1 MSHARAESPDSAL
14 TAVTIERF
22 CNAPMHTRTDVL
34 ARPRVV
40 PAEPGAYGWWFRR
53 LPAQI
58 DTSRCLVRDGHT
70 LLYTGISPRRP
81 PANDRPPSR
90 QTLRDRI
97 VYHYTGNAEGSTL
110 RKTLGALLAH
120 ELGIELRRV
129 GSGKR
134 MTFVGGERVLSTWI
148 AENARVSWIV
158 DTAPWVLEEHLIS
171 TLDIPLNLDGNKHN
185 AFHPQLTAMRAASVA
200 RARKL
205 PVVANPGVG
214 GR

>member
-1 MSHARAESPDSAL
+1 MI
-14 TAVTIERF
+14 TAVTVERF
-22 CNAPMHTRTDVL
+22 CKASMHTRTEVL
-34 ARPRVV
+34 ATPSPV
-40 PAEPGAYGWWFRR
+40 PAAPGVYAWWFRR

-81 PANDRPPSR
+81 PANDRPPRR

-110 RKTLGALLAH
+110 RKPLGGLLAH
-120 ELGIELRRV
+120 EIGIELRRV

-134 MTFVGGERVLSTWI
+134 MTFVGGEQVLSTWI

-158 DTAPWVLEEHLIS
+158 DTAPSVLEEYLIS
-171 TLDIPLNLDGNKHN
+171 TLDVPLNLDGNKHN
-185 AFHPQLTAMRAASVA
+185 AFHPQLTAMRAASWPEA
-200 RARKL
+200 EEL
-205 PVVANPGVG
+205 PVVANPGVVHCWA
-214 GR
+214 GRVCH